1 MIQNN
6 PKTII
11 LVVFLGLLMSNCG
24 TTGQFGITRTNKPNV
39 PKKRTAE
46 SQTPQ
51 EKEVAFEQQIQ
62 TPEEDLISYSNLR
75 NSMVDYAKQYIGTK
89 YKSGGIDPKGF
100 DCSGFTQYV
109 MKKFDYDISR
119 VSGSQEKEGK
129 KVKIKHAKAGDLVF
143 FRKSGRVFHVALVVD
158 NQKDG
163 LKVIHSTNRG
173 VVVDNITKSSY
184 WKPKLSSAV
193 DVIGGE

>member
-1 MIQNN
+1 M
-6 PKTII
+6 
-11 LVVFLGLLMSNCG
+11 
-24 TTGQFGITRTNKPNV
+24 
-39 PKKRTAE
+39 
-46 SQTPQ
+46 
-51 EKEVAFEQQIQ
+51 
-62 TPEEDLISYSNLR
+62 
-75 NSMVDYAKQYIGTK
+75 
-89 YKSGGIDPKGF
+89 
-100 DCSGFTQYV
+100 
-109 MKKFDYDISR
+109 
-119 VSGSQEKEGK
+119 
-129 KVKIKHAKAGDLVF
+129 KIKHAKAGDLVF

>member
-1 MIQNN
+1 MIRNN
-6 PKTII
+6 PKTLI
-11 LVVFLGLLMSNCG
+11 LLVCLGFMMASCG
-24 TTGQFGITRTNKPNV
+24 TTQFGITRANKPNV
-39 PKKRTAE
+39 PKKRTTTTKP
-46 SQTPQ
+46 SK
-51 EKEVAFEQQIQ
+51 EKEVVFEEQDD

-119 VSGSQEKEGK
+119 VSGAQAKEGK
-129 KVKIKHAKAGDLVF
+129 KVKLKNAKAGDLVF
-143 FRKSGRVFHVALVVD
+143 FRKSGRIFHVALVVD